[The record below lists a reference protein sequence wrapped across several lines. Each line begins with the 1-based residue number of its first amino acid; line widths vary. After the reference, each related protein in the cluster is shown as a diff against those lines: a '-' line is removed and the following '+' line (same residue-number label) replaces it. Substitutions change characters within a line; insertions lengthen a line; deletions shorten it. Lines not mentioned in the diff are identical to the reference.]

1 MAGSLLCSVLSPE
14 GTIFEGEASFV
25 EAHALDGRLGILPG
39 HAPLITALGEGPLRI
54 TISDSDER
62 RWQIS
67 GGFMAVLKDK
77 VPIVA
82 EGLEQTS

>member
-54 TISDSDER
+54 SISDSGER

-67 GGFMAVLKDK
+67 GGFMEVLKNK
-77 VPIVA
+77 VSIVA

>member
-39 HAPLITALGEGPLRI
+39 HAPLLTALGEGPLRI

-67 GGFMAVLKDK
+67 GGFMEVLKNK
-77 VPIVA
+77 VSIVA